1 METNHVD
8 RHKATFSC
16 LISTL
21 SSSSLAGRWGKKN
34 HYRQATLKKK
44 KFKVSFDKLK
54 KINSCVSMI

>member
-44 KFKVSFDKLK
+44 V
-54 KINSCVSMI
+54 